1 MAAFKFRMDFL
12 IKARKRKEEEAMAR
26 LAQRLASIKELEREI
41 TGLDQYKARLQ
52 EELAEKI
59 HSGALSI
66 PLLSM
71 YREYDLKLS
80 RDLARLHEFLRLSR
94 REEAKERAALTRAS
108 IDRKVMEKLKEKK
121 KAEFVA
127 EQMYLEQNNLEEMAA
142 LAKGRRDRE
151 EFRQSLE
158 AGGRSSS
165 TSPARQE
172 RLAGFDEGAL
182 PEDQFQLDRPSATCP
197 PLGDED

>member
-1 MAAFKFRMDFL
+1 MAVFKFRMDFL

-26 LAQRLASIKELEREI
+26 LAQRLASIDELKREI

-52 EELAEKI
+52 EQLAEKI

-80 RDLARLHEFLRLSR
+80 RDLVRLHEFLRLSR

-127 EQMYLEQNNLEEMAA
+127 EQMYIEQNSLEEMAA
-142 LAKGRRDRE
+142 LAKARRDRE
-151 EFRQSLE
+151 ELRQSLE
-158 AGGRSSS
+158 AGGELSS
-165 TSPARQE
+165 TRPNRQE
-172 RLAGFDEGAL
+172 PFASFGEGAL
-182 PEDQFQLDRPSATCP
+182 SEDQFQLDRLSATCP

>member
-26 LAQRLASIKELEREI
+26 LAQRLASIDELEREI

-127 EQMYLEQNNLEEMAA
+127 EQMYIEQNNLEEMAA
-142 LAKGRRDRE
+142 LAKARRDRE

-158 AGGRSSS
+158 AGGQSQS
-165 TSPARQE
+165 TKPTRQE
-172 RLAGFDEGAL
+172 LFASFGGSQL
-182 PEDQFQLDRPSATCP
+182 PEDQFQLDRPSAISP
-197 PLGDED
+197 HIRDED